1 MISVMIVDD
10 QRYERLGIAMMLK
23 GTRDVRIVAQVE
35 NGREAVDALAE
46 AAASGGD
53 MPDVVLMDV
62 RMPVMD
68 GIDAT
73 RIITRAH
80 PDVRVLVLTT
90 YDQDDY
96 ALGGLSAG
104 ASGFLLKDVT
114 SAELADAVCAVAG
127 GDAVLTPRVT
137 REVLGRCFP
146 SSPLAPGG
154 TRDPE
159 GSFSSLTPREAEVAS
174 LVADGLSNAEIA
186 ERLVVEPASVRR
198 YVSRILAKTGLR
210 DRVQVAVAWVRAG
223 L

>member
-1 MISVMIVDD
+1 M
-10 QRYERLGIAMMLK
+10 
-23 GTRDVRIVAQVE
+23 RIVAQAE
-35 NGREAVDALAE
+35 NGRDAVDALA
-46 AAASGGD
+46 AASGD
-53 MPDVVLMDV
+53 EMPDVVLMDV
-62 RMPVMD
+62 RMPMMD

-80 PDVRVLVLTT
+80 PGVKVLVLTT

-114 SAELADAVCAVAG
+114 SAELADAVRAVAS
-127 GDAVLTPRVT
+127 GDAVLTPRIT
-137 REVLGRCFP
+137 RKVLGRCFP
-146 SSPLAPGG
+146 SSPLASPRGSAP
-154 TRDPE
+154 THK

-174 LVADGLSNAEIA
+174 LVADGFSNAEIA

-210 DRVQVAVAWVRAG
+210 DRVQVAVAWVRAKM
-223 L
+223 